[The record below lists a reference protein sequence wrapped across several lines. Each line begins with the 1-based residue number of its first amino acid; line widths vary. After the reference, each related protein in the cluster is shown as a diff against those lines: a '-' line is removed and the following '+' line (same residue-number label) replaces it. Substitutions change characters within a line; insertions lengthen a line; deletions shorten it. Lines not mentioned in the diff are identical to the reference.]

1 VSYVL
6 YKLVGQLLMP
16 LPLGL
21 GIAGALW
28 ILDPPG
34 AHRMGPLILALLA
47 VLSTPAAGGW
57 LRRWVEQRG
66 GGSEAGSPGDPAA
79 LPDADALVVLS
90 GGFPHRELWGL
101 GLLRCG
107 KAPVLLFS
115 GSTSPATA
123 QARKQLLTLAAME
136 PGRVLF
142 ESASRST
149 MEGGRAF
156 RDLAAANG
164 WRSVLLVS
172 DAYHLARACRDYGM
186 EGLRVMAAPC
196 PGPPRATGGG
206 PGLARPLD
214 HRVLDLVPSVEG
226 LAGTT
231 LAVREL
237 LGLLL
242 RR

>member
-1 VSYVL
+1 VAYVL
-6 YKLVGQLLMP
+6 YKLAGQLLMP

-28 ILDPPG
+28 ILDPPA
-34 AHRMGPLILALLA
+34 AHRIGPLILALLA

-66 GGSEAGSPGDPAA
+66 GGSEAGSQGDPAE
-79 LPDADALVVLS
+79 LPDADAVVVLS

-101 GLLRCG
+101 ALLRCG

-123 QARKQLLTLAAME
+123 QARQQLLSLAAVE

-149 MEGGRAF
+149 VEGGRAF
-156 RDLAAANG
+156 RALAAANG

-172 DAYHLARACRDYGM
+172 DAYHLARARRDYGM

-196 PGPPRATGGG
+196 PTPPPTAGAGPT
-206 PGLARPLD
+206 LTRPLD
-214 HRVLDLVPSVEG
+214 RRVLDLVPSVEG
-226 LAGTT
+226 LAGSS

>member
-1 VSYVL
+1 VAYVL
-6 YKLVGQLLMP
+6 YKLAGQLLMP

-21 GIAGALW
+21 GIAAALW

-34 AHRMGPLILALLA
+34 AHRSGPLILALLA

-66 GGSEAGSPGDPAA
+66 GGTPAGSQGDPAG

-90 GGFPHRELWGL
+90 GGFPHRDLWGL
-101 GLLRCG
+101 ALLRSG
-107 KAPVLLFS
+107 KAPLLLFS
-115 GSTSPATA
+115 GRTSAATA
-123 QARKQLLTLAAME
+123 RARDQLLTLAAVE
-136 PGRVLF
+136 PSRVLF

-149 MEGGRAF
+149 VEGGRAF
-156 RDLAAANG
+156 RALAAANG

-206 PGLARPLD
+206 PGLTRPLD

-226 LAGTT
+226 LAGST